1 MDLVGSLAA
10 FIAVFCLLMAVFAP
24 ALRPPERVEAI
35 RAVALPHHRYQRLVS
50 AERPWWERAVAPLA
64 GRIAARLPALQRQV
78 DASLIVR
85 AGLDPEVITPAE
97 VYAAKLV
104 GAAGVLVVG
113 AALVPLFGAALL
125 LALPPAF
132 AAYVF
137 PTEYLGWRARRRKA
151 QLLSELP
158 DFLALVRPLAARMPL
173 ENAIGETAIALHQA
187 SEGRNLLAAQ
197 VRRAVA
203 TYGMGQDLF
212 EALRD
217 VAATS
222 DIEELDELASALGQA
237 RRVGKGAPQTLEAAE
252 RSLRE
257 AERNRLLGAAST
269 VQPKL
274 AAILAGIYLPEFVL
288 LILLPMFISTLGRL

>member
-1 MDLVGSLAA
+1 MDLLGSLAT
-10 FIAVFCLLMAVFAP
+10 FIAVLCLLMAVFAR
-24 ALRPPERVEAI
+24 ALRPAERVEAI
-35 RAVALPHHRYQRLVS
+35 RAVALPRHRYERLVT

-78 DASLIVR
+78 DSSLIVR
-85 AGLDPEVITPAE
+85 AGLDPDVITPAE

-113 AALVPLFGAALL
+113 ATLLPLFGTALL
-125 LALPPAF
+125 LALPAAF

-137 PTEYLGWRARRRKA
+137 PTEYLGWRGRRRKA
-151 QLLSELP
+151 QLVRELP
-158 DFLALVRPLAARMPL
+158 DFLALARPLADRMPL
-173 ENAIGETAIALHQA
+173 ENAIGETAIALHHA
-187 SEGRNLLAAQ
+187 SEGRNLLATQ

-212 EALRD
+212 EAVRD
-217 VAATS
+217 VAATN
-222 DIEELDELASALGQA
+222 DLEELDELASALGQA
-237 RRVGKGAPQTLEAAE
+237 RRLGKGAPQTLEATE
-252 RSLRE
+252 RGLRE